1 MGDLDALQSEP
12 RRAQIERVI
21 LLLKPS
27 AAAFVQVRD
36 VTEDGRGGCWLL
48 RGSLRVQGS
57 AGKPL
62 RARQAEKA
70 SI

>member
-27 AAAFVQVRD
+27 AIAFVQVRD
-36 VTEDGRGGCWLL
+36 VTGDGIGGGAKKLAPSGL
-48 RGSLRVQGS
+48 AEGSGLSR
-57 AGKPL
+57 
-62 RARQAEKA
+62 
-70 SI
+70 

>member
-27 AAAFVQVRD
+27 AIAFVQVRD
-36 VTEDGRGGCWLL
+36 VTGDGMGGGQRNWPL

-57 AGKPL
+57 AGNT
-62 RARQAEKA
+62 AGQTG
-70 SI
+70 